1 MRFTLSNFTDSDDR
15 AGEVCELYGSTV
27 LEIPDVVVAKARRI
41 IQRAMTAKLNGA
53 TLETLTRIIS
63 EFRAYPVNRPC
74 SDPFRLYYDDN
85 DYDCSC
91 TSANV
96 YSDFDCEGSPRIVVE
111 FEVEYCNLYYDD
123 DTDEVTNYGEYDETD
138 YITIDLTREILSKML
153 FGGDFRD
160 SAAMVFTFNVSSKKD
175 EVNDSEVALA

>member
-15 AGEVCELYGSTV
+15 ACEVCELYDSTV
-27 LEIPDVVVAKARRI
+27 LEIPDIVVAKARRI

-53 TLETLTRIIS
+53 TADTLTRIIS
-63 EFRAYPVNRPC
+63 EFRAYPVNRPTF
-74 SDPFRLYYDDN
+74 DPFQVYYDDG

-91 TSANV
+91 SSANV
-96 YSDFDCEGSPRIVVE
+96 YADFDCEGNPRIVVD

-123 DTDEVTNYGEYDETD
+123 DAEVTNYGEYDETD

-153 FGGDFRD
+153 VGGDFRD
-160 SAAMVFTFNVSSKKD
+160 SAAMVFTFNVPAKKD
-175 EVNDSEVALA
+175 AVNDSEVALA